1 MASKIT
7 NIHLIPG
14 LPDTDG
20 ALEAFPAETDTAP
33 SVDSTAQ
40 QASEQPAPPA
50 ASAPN
55 RSVTGYQRDA
65 PRRRDD
71 RSLGASVAA
80 EHRGRLS
87 WFIGTAASGR
97 DSDSLTYEPYCGLRE
112 KPFSLSSDP
121 RFFYNRSSHGAAF
134 DALVAGIRRREGVLA
149 LTGEVGTGKTTL
161 CRAVLHSLNQR
172 VFAAFVAD
180 PFLSREDLLKTL
192 LIEFGI
198 VSAYDVRS
206 GQLRGTTRTDLS
218 YPLYDFLQSLQALNA
233 LAVVMIDEAQNLTRD
248 LLEEIRILSDME
260 NRRKLLEVFLI
271 GQPELQTRL
280 ATPEMRQLNQRIAVR
295 PELSPLALEEV
306 AGYVSHRLIVA
317 GNDGRVQFTDA
328 AIALAFAGS
337 RGIPRV
343 INLLCDRALW
353 RAADSGTMI
362 VAGDHVGWA
371 IGDLKLTVVQAPPS
385 ERR

>member
-1 MASKIT
+1 M
-7 NIHLIPG
+7 
-14 LPDTDG
+14 
-20 ALEAFPAETDTAP
+20 
-33 SVDSTAQ
+33 
-40 QASEQPAPPA
+40 
-50 ASAPN
+50 
-55 RSVTGYQRDA
+55 
-65 PRRRDD
+65 
-71 RSLGASVAA
+71 
-80 EHRGRLS
+80 
-87 WFIGTAASGR
+87 
-97 DSDSLTYEPYCGLRE
+97 
-112 KPFSLSSDP
+112 
-121 RFFYNRSSHGAAF
+121 
-134 DALVAGIRRREGVLA
+134 AGIRRREGVLA

-328 AIALAFAGS
+328 AVALAFAGS

-362 VAGDHVGWA
+362 VSGDHVGWA

-385 ERR
+385 ERRGCAAAGRMLRRPGNPTSRFGTDTYHVW